1 MPQDAENYK
10 VKMTPNRQLELW
22 GKKKGLIRNASVIK
36 AAQEGD
42 EKKFIFQ
49 VRNPLFMWSYAFLN
63 YWLDYAHKNG
73 CQLIL
78 VHLISLSRSSVDRC
92 KISSYPEF
100 DLSEVKD

>member
-49 VRNPLFMWSYAFLN
+49 VRNPLFM
-63 YWLDYAHKNG
+63 
-73 CQLIL
+73 
-78 VHLISLSRSSVDRC
+78 
-92 KISSYPEF
+92 
-100 DLSEVKD
+100 

>member
-22 GKKKGLIRNASVIK
+22 GRKKGLIRKASVIK

-49 VRNPLFMWSYAFLN
+49 VRNPLFMWSYAFCN
-63 YWLDYAHKNG
+63 FSITD
-73 CQLIL
+73 
-78 VHLISLSRSSVDRC
+78 
-92 KISSYPEF
+92 
-100 DLSEVKD
+100 